1 MIPYTQRLSAL
12 LLPLMELVNTQLRAQ
27 TPLSEV
33 KRQLQAQID
42 KAQAKALE
50 YGYEAAEIDA
60 ALFAIVAWIDE
71 QVMTSQHE
79 QLVVW
84 RLAPLQRH
92 YFQTHNAG
100 VEFYERLAQLST
112 EQVAAKEVYT
122 IALLAGFKGQ
132 RGANSALGTQ
142 SEVQRLIDELT
153 QQKALSAWTPEG
165 GLFSTTGAWSHRR
178 AFKQKK
184 HHANLSLFVFIG
196 IPVLILL
203 AVYFYLDF
211 SLAQQVSTL
220 IKQVAL

>member
-1 MIPYTQRLSAL
+1 MVPYTQRLSAL
-12 LLPLMELVNTQLRAQ
+12 LLPVMEQVKTQLKAQ
-27 TPLSEV
+27 ISLSEL
-33 KRQLQAQID
+33 KRQLQTQID
-42 KAQAKALE
+42 KVQAKALE
-50 YGYEAAEIDA
+50 YGYDAAEIEA
-60 ALFAIVAWIDE
+60 ALFAVVAWIDE

-84 RLAPLQRH
+84 RLAPLQRY

-100 VEFYERLAQLST
+100 VEFYERLAHLDV
-112 EQVAAKEVYT
+112 EQTGAKEVYT

-165 GLFSTTGAWSHRR
+165 TLFSTTGAWLHRR
-178 AFKQKK
+178 ALKQKK
-184 HHANLSLFVFIG
+184 HHANLSLFVLIG
-196 IPVLILL
+196 IPVLVLL
-203 AVYFYLDF
+203 AVYLYLDF